1 MIFGFVPILG
11 LNSTRHSSANMPL
24 GKQLRLNIIERA
36 LEDEDFKSKL
46 LDDPK
51 SAIEEGLG
59 VTLPEDA
66 DIKVIER
73 TSDTTYIYLPDSSKL
88 SASQLARISGSGRS
102 KHQRSGDQYNM
113 TGVYPQLYDAFDA
126 DL

>member
-1 MIFGFVPILG
+1 
-11 LNSTRHSSANMPL
+11 MPL
-24 GKQLRLNIIERA
+24 GKQLRLNIIEKA
-36 LEDEDFKSKL
+36 LEDEDFKIKL
-46 LDDPK
+46 LENPR
-51 SAIEEGLG
+51 SAIEQELG
-59 VTLPEDA
+59 VSLPDDA

-113 TGVYPQLYDAFDA
+113 TGVNPQLYDAFDA